1 MELNDS
7 DLAMTLLAEL
17 VDALG
22 GIAKLDATHISDNIK
37 DGNFKSVKVAI
48 ENGEV
53 ILEVADEN

>member
-22 GIAKLDATHISDNIK
+22 GTARLDATYISDNIK
-37 DGNFKSVKVAI
+37 DGNFKSVRVI
-48 ENGEV
+48 VENGEV
-53 ILEVADEN
+53 ILEVEDED